1 MNLKNKKIL
10 ISGANRGI
18 GKSLVRLLAAE
29 GVHLGL
35 ILRKKEDQL
44 NEELQ
49 RLGATSVVQFECDLT
64 DLDSLK
70 SISSQL
76 ELFNPDILFNNAG
89 LLTGGLLEEQKWE
102 EIHNMLLVNVH
113 ALIYLTRLILPGMLQ
128 RKFGKIINHG
138 SVSSVMFFPCAST
151 YAASKAAVLAFTES
165 LATELEHTG
174 VSTLLLL
181 TPGVK
186 TEMFDQIQPLYGKHI
201 EMKIPSV
208 VPEVYAKQILDAIKT
223 EIGVLSPKGLTG
235 INMLLARHFPL
246 IFKKLASSKF
256 RRD

>member
-1 MNLKNKKIL
+1 MILKNKKIL

-18 GKSLVRLLAAE
+18 GKSLVKLLASE
-29 GVHLGL
+29 KVHLGL

-44 NEELQ
+44 SEELK

-64 DLDSLK
+64 ELESLK

-76 ELFNPDILFNNAG
+76 ELFAPDILVNNAG
-89 LLTGGLLEEQKWE
+89 LLTGGLLEEQEWKDV
-102 EIHNMLLVNVH
+102 HNMLLVNVH
-113 ALIYLTRLILPGMLQ
+113 ALIYLTHLILPGMLE
-128 RKFGKIINHG
+128 RKSGKIVNHG

-165 LATELEHTG
+165 LATELENTG

-186 TEMFDQIQPLYGKHI
+186 TDMFDQIQPLYGKHI
-201 EMKIPSV
+201 EMTIPSV
-208 VPEVYAKQILDAIKT
+208 VPEVYAKEVLDAIKAD
-223 EIGVLSPKGLTG
+223 IGVLSPKGLTG

-246 IFKKLASSKF
+246 IFKKLASSRF
-256 RRD
+256 RRE